1 MPSEDGYYLTGVQRT
16 GCMFCMF
23 GAHLEEHPNKF
34 ERMKE
39 THPKQYEWCLKDVEN
54 GGLGLA
60 KVLDFIGVS
69 Y

>member
-1 MPSEDGYYLTGVQRT
+1 
-16 GCMFCMF
+16 MFCMF

>member
-1 MPSEDGYYLTGVQRT
+1 MYLFNLTHIRLW
-16 GCMFCMF
+16 
-23 GAHLEEHPNKF
+23 AHLEEHPNKF

-39 THPKQYEWCLKDVEN
+39 THPKQYEWCLKDVEE
-54 GGLGLA
+54 GGLGLS